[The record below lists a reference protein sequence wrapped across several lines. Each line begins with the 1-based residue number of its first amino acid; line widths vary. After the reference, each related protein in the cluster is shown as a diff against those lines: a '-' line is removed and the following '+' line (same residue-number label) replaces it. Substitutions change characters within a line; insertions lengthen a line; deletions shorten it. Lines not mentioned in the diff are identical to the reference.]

1 MLDQWGGNGRKRWPR
16 ITPARPADEWLGWNY
31 SFQEPAEFV
40 ETIPFTETR
49 EYVQAVLRNA
59 AIYRRLYGT
68 ALAALPS
75 TDGGTSDRSSTKSA
89 ARPGKHKRSRAVS

>member
-1 MLDQWGGNGRKRWPR
+1 V
-16 ITPARPADEWLGWNY
+16 DEWLGWNY

-68 ALAALPS
+68 TLAALPS